1 MTTKEI
7 VSLATT
13 IKNTYKNKSVLDII
27 KSLNYTIMSTMLN
40 ESVYPAYTINYNGA
54 PCIVIN
60 RHFNKKQQNILAAH
74 ELGHALLHKKNYYN
88 QFGDSRNDKQEYEA
102 NLFAVALLFN
112 KEDFNCNICLLDNYE
127 LKFILDYNIKKLK
140 SKKSKKSH
148 L

>member
-7 VSLATT
+7 VELATS
-13 IKNTYKNKSVLDII
+13 IRNKHKNESVLDII
-27 KSLNYTIMSTMLN
+27 NSLNYTVMNTTLN
-40 ESVYPAYTINYNGA
+40 KNLYPAYTINYAGT

-60 RHFNKKQQNILAAH
+60 KHFNKKQQNILAAH
-74 ELGHALLHKKNYYN
+74 ELGHALLHKDNYYN
-88 QFGDSRNDKQEYEA
+88 QFGDSRNYKQEYEA

-127 LKFILDYNIKKLK
+127 LKFILDYNIKNL
-140 SKKSKKSH
+140 SQISH